1 MDITAPD
8 TEMHLRRAIFHLHY
22 NVPTG
27 DMERRAHSLD
37 ASVGPELVAQL
48 CPLVVGRLHADALTD
63 KDAENQETLRLW
75 GGLLLQLHAAMK
87 AGRWGCWGRWA

>member
-1 MDITAPD
+1 MNITAPN
-8 TEMHLRRAIFHLHY
+8 TGLHLLRAIFHLKY

-27 DMERRAHSLD
+27 VMERRARSLD

-63 KDAENQETLRLW
+63 KYAEDQETLRLW
-75 GGLLLQLHAAMK
+75 GGLLLQFHAAML
-87 AGRWGCWGRWA
+87 AGRWA